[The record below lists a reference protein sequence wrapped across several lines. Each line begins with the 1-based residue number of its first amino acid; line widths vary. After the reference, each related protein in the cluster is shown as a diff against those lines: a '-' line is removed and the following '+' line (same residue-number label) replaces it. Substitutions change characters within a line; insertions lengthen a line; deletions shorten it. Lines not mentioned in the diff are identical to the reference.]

1 LTQIRHNTVIL
12 VEFYVGQFFQL
23 IFFKRKHELAPRA
36 PSRQPSEGERRSVP
50 TRGHDMSFFK
60 RIHDVGVGL
69 FSFNVLMRY
78 WKLVRGSD
86 TFQLCG
92 KRRAFRRKRGPTRL
106 LGLLVACWSFGC
118 WLCLSVIC
126 TLWQSSSGV
135 VSGLRP
141 CFVLVRRGMWLVRS
155 LCRLLGTISS
165 SVFRGEV
172 HGWLRQTAMWNRIAE
187 FLMQRFSRARDVEQL
202 SARDSVRDARK
213 CNCH

>member
-118 WLCLSVIC
+118 WLCLSVNLHSLAKFFWRS
-126 TLWQSSSGV
+126 LWTASMFCFGPPWHVACQIV
-135 VSGLRP
+135 VS
-141 CFVLVRRGMWLVRS
+141 LVGNHL
-155 LCRLLGTISS
+155 I
-165 SVFRGEV
+165 
-172 HGWLRQTAMWNRIAE
+172 
-187 FLMQRFSRARDVEQL
+187 
-202 SARDSVRDARK
+202 
-213 CNCH
+213 